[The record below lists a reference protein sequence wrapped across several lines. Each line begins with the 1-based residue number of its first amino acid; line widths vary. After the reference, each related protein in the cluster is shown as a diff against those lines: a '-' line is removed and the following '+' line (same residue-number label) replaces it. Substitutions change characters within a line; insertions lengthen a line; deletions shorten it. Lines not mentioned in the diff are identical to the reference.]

1 MIAFP
6 NVKINIGLRVKSK
19 RKDGFHEIE
28 TILYPVAWCDLLEI
42 MPAGSQAPADS
53 IRLSGLP
60 LSCDLQ
66 DNLVERAH
74 RLFNH
79 IHQTERRYIHLHKQI
94 PPGAGLGG
102 GSSDAAFTLKM
113 LAVLSGKKIALHHL
127 RNMAAH
133 LGSDCAFF
141 IDNIPA
147 LATGRGEML
156 TPVENRLN
164 NFFVVILKPD
174 IHIST
179 AWAYAHVQPS
189 EPVIPLIK
197 LYAYRITDWRKL
209 IFNDF
214 EDAVFAAYP
223 VIGEMKKY
231 LYSLGAVYASLSGSG
246 SAVYGIFEKPV
257 NIKKY
262 RPDDLLWSGRFNELP
277 DGKAPVQ

>member
-1 MIAFP
+1 MISFP
-6 NVKINIGLRVKSK
+6 NAKINIGLRVKSK

-28 TILYPVAWCDLLEI
+28 TILYPVGWCDLLEI
-42 MPAGSQAPADS
+42 MPAGKEAPADS
-53 IRLSGLP
+53 IRITGLP
-60 LSCDLQ
+60 LPSGPQ

-74 RLFNH
+74 QMFNH

-94 PPGAGLGG
+94 PAGAGLGG

-113 LAVLSGKKIALHHL
+113 LAVMSGKKVALHHL
-127 RNMAAH
+127 RDMAAH

-147 LATGRGEML
+147 LATGRGEQL
-156 TPVENRLN
+156 TPVENRLK
-164 NFFVVILKPD
+164 NFFVVILTPG

-179 AWAYAHVQPS
+179 AWAYAQVKPA
-189 EPVIPLIK
+189 EPLISLFK
-197 LYAYRITDWRKL
+197 LYSYRISDWRKL

-214 EDAVFAAYP
+214 EEAVFAAYP

-231 LYSLGAVYASLSGSG
+231 LYSQGAVYASLSGSG

-262 RPDDLLWSGRFNELP
+262 QAEDYLWSGWFNELH
-277 DGKAPVQ
+277 GGTEQKR